1 MESIITTFHID
12 WRLLIA
18 QAVNFGLVA
27 GVLWWF
33 AVKPLTKMM
42 AERTETIEKS
52 LRDAE
57 EITKKLQ
64 AAEAEKQQIIAQA
77 RGQSQEI
84 IAQGQVKS
92 NEATAAAVARA
103 KEQVKKIIEESK
115 QEIASEQK
123 RMMAEAKSEIVD
135 VVTAAVNAV
144 LAKSVDKKI
153 DARLVDETVSALKQI
168 KS

>member
-18 QAVNFGLVA
+18 QAVNFGLVV

-33 AVKPLTKMM
+33 AVKPLTKLM
-42 AERTETIEKS
+42 AERSATIEKS
-52 LRDAE
+52 LHDAE

-64 AAEAEKQQIIAQA
+64 VAEEEKRQLINHA
-77 RGQSQEI
+77 RVQSQEI
-84 IAQGQVKS
+84 IAQGQARS
-92 NEATAAAVARA
+92 AEATALAVNRA

-115 QEIASEQK
+115 REIANEQK
-123 RMMAEAKSEIVD
+123 KMMVEAKSEIVE

-144 LAKSVDKKI
+144 LATAVDKKV
-153 DARLVDETVSALKQI
+153 DAKLVEETVSALNQTTK
-168 KS
+168 